1 MPWTRFA
8 ACAASL
14 LVTGVLLTS
23 ASGCGDRTPYE
34 ASREPGDA
42 QINALVKQL
51 ETAVNARRPDAI
63 CALYN
68 YPSPICVRIW
78 GARLNRLRIPIKLRV
93 LYIEGSCNGAP
104 RATLT
109 THLAKDR
116 INTVTWVYNDGGIVE
131 VGVGT
136 RRSSLVIPRYG
147 SCADMDGD
155 GGDPGCDIAAAAG
168 YEDEFDECESSARDY
183 RASRK

>member
-1 MPWTRFA
+1 MHWTRFGG
-8 ACAASL
+8 CAASL
-14 LVTGVLLTS
+14 LVTAVLLTA
-23 ASGCGDRTPYE
+23 ASGCRDPARYE
-34 ASREPGDA
+34 PFREPGDA

-51 ETAVNARRPDAI
+51 ETAVNARRPAAI
-63 CALYN
+63 CALYR

-93 LYIEGSCNGAP
+93 RYIEGSCNGAP

-109 THLAKDR
+109 THLARDR
-116 INTVTWVYNDGGIVE
+116 INTVTWVHGGDGIVE

-147 SCADMDGD
+147 SCADIHGF
-155 GGDPGCDIAAAAG
+155 GGDPACDIAAAVG
-168 YEDEFDECESSARDY
+168 YEDEFNECESSARDY